1 MTDYFFDRIISQPKL
16 MKDAVTVLLLLV
28 ILFLVWNGRQ
38 TATYDQESPS
48 EERVSPDVTQV
59 ILEKVQSMNP
69 DFQPLE
75 TLFINHQ
82 GDDVYAARFMFIDTK
97 HYYGT
102 QYDVQARVNQNG
114 SVDILNLTGTATAD
128 YSNAYKPDRYESW
141 TTIQNSLDDQ
151 LKQALNSK
159 VEVPPLESY
168 RY

>member
-1 MTDYFFDRIISQPKL
+1 
-16 MKDAVTVLLLLV
+16 MKDAVTVILLLI

-38 TATYDQESPS
+38 TEGYADDGSAATG
-48 EERVSPDVTQV
+48 ERVPPDVTQV
-59 ILEKVQSMNP
+59 VLEKVLALNTNL
-69 DFQPLE
+69 QPLE

-82 GDDVYAARFMFIDTK
+82 GDGVYAARFMFLDTK

-102 QYDVQARVNQNG
+102 QYDVQARVNQSG
-114 SVDILNLTGTATAD
+114 SVDILNMTGTATAD

-141 TTIQNSLDDQ
+141 TTIQKSLDDQ

-159 VEVPPLESY
+159 VEAPPLESY